1 MQTLLT
7 NLQVLD
13 GDTPV
18 PAQILVDGDVV
29 AIVSY
34 SPDALDAGDADVV
47 DLGGALVTAGLVD
60 IHIHLREPGQTH
72 KETVATGTAAAARG
86 GWTTV
91 CAMPNTDPDPN
102 TPDLLREA
110 MKTYKN
116 DAVVRV
122 LPWAPITPG
131 LTSHDV
137 VDMEGLVETGAI
149 GFSNDGK
156 GVQLAGT
163 MYDAMVEAARL
174 GVPIGVHS
182 EDESLVRGGVINEGD
197 AADRLGLAC
206 MTRLAET
213 VQVARDLTIAKATG
227 AHYHLCHASTA
238 DSLEMIRLAQG
249 AGVKATAEAS
259 PHHLLLADADVPD
272 DDGTWKMNPPLRS
285 PDDSQALLDALR
297 DGVVTVIA
305 TDNAPHTLD
314 EKCVSFREAAFG
326 VVTNEVAFGL
336 LYTAFVKTGKLPLA
350 TLVNALTTGPAEII
364 SRPDLGR
371 LEAGMRADIAAFDL
385 ERAAAVDTDEFVGM
399 GVNTPFNGREYYG
412 ECVLTMV
419 GGKVIHRVADRVA
432 KRPAD
437 ERGAQGSAQ

>member
-1 MQTLLT
+1 MRTLLT
-7 NLQVLD
+7 NLHVLD
-13 GDTPV
+13 GEKTV
-18 PAQILVDGDVV
+18 PAQILVQDGIIE
-29 AIVSY
+29 IVSY
-34 SPDALDAGDADVV
+34 SPDALTVPDAEVV

-91 CAMPNTDPDPN
+91 CAMPNTEPDPH
-102 TPDLLREA
+102 TPELLREA
-110 MKTYKN
+110 IEIYEN

-131 LTSHDV
+131 LTSPDV
-137 VDMEGLVETGAI
+137 VDQKTLVGAGAI

-163 MYDAMVEAARL
+163 MYDAMLNAAKL

-197 AADRLGLAC
+197 TADRLGLPG

-213 VQVARDLTIAKATG
+213 VQVARDLTIAKETG
-227 AHYHLCHASTA
+227 GHYHLCHASTSE
-238 DSLEMIRLAQG
+238 SLEMIRLAQER
-249 AGVKATAEAS
+249 GVKATAEVS
-259 PHHLLLADADVPD
+259 PHHLLLADADVPE

-285 PDDSQALLDALR
+285 REDSKALLEALR
-297 DGVVTVIA
+297 DGVVTAIA
-305 TDNAPHTLD
+305 TDNAPHTLE
-314 EKCVSFREAAFG
+314 EKCVSFRDAAFG

-336 LYTAFVKTGKLPLA
+336 LYTAFVKTDKLPLS

-371 LEAGMRADIAAFDL
+371 LEAGVRADIAAFDL
-385 ERAAAVDTDEFVGM
+385 DNVTTVDTDEFVGM
-399 GVNTPFNGREYYG
+399 GVNTPFHGREYYG
-412 ECVLTMV
+412 ECVFTMF
-419 GGKVIHRVADRVA
+419 GGKVVHRKD
-432 KRPAD
+432 
-437 ERGAQGSAQ
+437 GAEGAAQ